1 MNNKVVFLSFS
12 VLNSS
17 VADYFL
23 SLAGLFERNNYIVI
37 VFSDKEKPENL
48 ILPENIVLKYWP
60 SKRPTTFSAARF
72 LYKEMKTYKPV
83 ITISVFNSVNLFL
96 IVGFLC
102 GVKSRI
108 AWIRTLTT
116 QFPQKNVLVKRK
128 SMIYKLAT
136 KIIANSNATK
146 QDAVLNYKVNEKKIS
161 VIHNSVKDVYETIP
175 MLNQVIGK
183 TIMYVGRL
191 HYSKGVETLIKAF
204 DIVVSK
210 YPSIDLVII
219 GNGPQEVAL
228 KQLVISLNLQE
239 KIIFKGAMPK
249 LSVLQEFKRAYVA
262 VVPSVTEAFGFTVI
276 EAMSMK
282 TCVIGANNTGIKEI
296 IVHNET
302 GLLFETGNCDD
313 LANKMNSIIENTELR
328 NRLAMAGYNRFLEHF
343 ETEMAIKRDFSF
355 FNNLIINRNEYN

>member
-1 MNNKVVFLSFS
+1 MDKKIVFFSFS

-17 VADYFL
+17 VSDYFL
-23 SLAGLFERNNYIVI
+23 ALSELFISNNYDVV
-37 VFSDKEKPENL
+37 VFSDTKKPDNL
-48 ILPENIVLKYWP
+48 ILPKGVQLKYWP
-60 SKRPTTFSAARF
+60 SKRPTTFRDARF
-72 LYKEMKTYKPV
+72 LYKEMKFYKPN

-296 IVHNET
+296 IVHNKT
-302 GLLFETGNCDD
+302 GLLFETQNYID
-313 LANKMNSIIENTELR
+313 LANKLNFAVENVVIR
-328 NRLAMAGYNRFLEHF
+328 DQLANAGYVQFLKCF
-343 ETEMAIKRDFSF
+343 EIQMATRRDFLF
-355 FNNLIINRNEYN
+355 FKNMI

>member
-1 MNNKVVFLSFS
+1 MNNKVIFLSFS

-23 SLAGLFERNNYIVI
+23 SLAELFERNNYKVI

-48 ILPENIVLKYWP
+48 ILPENIALKYWP
-60 SKRPTTFSAARF
+60 SKRPTTFTAARF

-83 ITISVFNSVNLFL
+83 MTISVFNSVNLFL

-102 GVKSRI
+102 GIEHRV
-108 AWIRTLTT
+108 AWIRSLATA
-116 QFPQKNVLVKRK
+116 FEQKWILVKRK
-128 SMIYKLAT
+128 SLVYKLAT
-136 KIIANSNATK
+136 KIIVNSKATE
-146 QDAVLNYKVNEKKIS
+146 QDAILTYDVSKKSIS
-161 VIHNSVKDVYETIP
+161 VILNSVKDIHDTIP
-175 MLNQVIGK
+175 LNTNDVK
-183 TIMYVGRL
+183 TITYIGRL
-191 HYSKGVETLIKAF
+191 HPSKDVRTLIRAF
-204 DIVVSK
+204 AIVVK
-210 YPSIDLVII
+210 KHADFKLIII
-219 GNGPQEVAL
+219 GAGIEEQYL
-228 KQLVISLNLQE
+228 KNLVISLNLQNHVV
-239 KIIFKGAMPK
+239 FKGVISK
-249 LSVLQEFKRAYVA
+249 LLVLEAFKKTYIS
-262 VVPSVTEAFGFTVI
+262 VVPSVVEAFGFTVI